1 LAGIPPLSG
10 FLSKFLVFIS
20 LIEANSLKFLLFII
34 IISLISAYYYIRTIK
49 IMVFSDHKTPKF
61 FVEIPFFSALIL
73 ILIFYFN
80 IFLII
85 QPSILFNFLEERI
98 ILENFNLF
106 TTLERSSFYYE
117 IDILKYIYDL
127 KK

>member
-1 LAGIPPLSG
+1 M
-10 FLSKFLVFIS
+10 
-20 LIEANSLKFLLFII
+20 LFII

-49 IMVFSDHKTPKF
+49 IIVFSNQKKPKF

-85 QPSILFNFLEERI
+85 QPSILFNFLEEKI

-106 TTLERSSFYYE
+106 TTLDSSSFSSKF
-117 IDILKYIYDL
+117 DVLKYIYDF